1 MFQHVLTSLKEGKY
15 RLVKNVF
22 PLFCSLL
29 FLAQQTQA
37 GPDPGQKPIHNVVT
51 VNHAFSAGERLTYL
65 ISWSNIIDAG
75 TAVLEV
81 REEEK
86 TGGKKVYRIVSTAR
100 SSGLVSKFY
109 KVNDT
114 IESIIDFEHLYSL
127 YYRADQS
134 HGKRIKKREMTFNQ
148 SEGTVVVVD
157 ADGKRDTYSTPPG
170 ILDPLSSLYY
180 VRTRQDFI
188 IGKPIVVDVHDDDKN
203 WAVEVQT
210 MGREKIKTSFGS
222 FNTIKVKT
230 YPRYEG
236 VFQHKGEIYIWLTDD
251 EHKVPVLMKSEIS
264 IGSVMATL
272 VAMQAGEERK

>member
-1 MFQHVLTSLKEGKY
+1 MLQKVLTHIKDREG
-15 RLVKNVF
+15 RLAKKVL
-22 PLFCSLL
+22 PLLCALL
-29 FLAQQTQA
+29 FLAQQTPA
-37 GPDPGQKPIHNVVT
+37 GQDPKQKPIHNVVT

-65 ISWSNIIDAG
+65 ISWSDIIDAG

-81 REEEK
+81 REEK
-86 TGGKKVYRIVSTAR
+86 QTDGKKVYRIVSTAR

-127 YYRADQS
+127 SYRADQS
-134 HGKRIKKREMTFNQ
+134 HGKREKKREMTFNPA
-148 SEGTVVVVD
+148 EATVVVVD

-188 IGKPIVVDVHDDDKN
+188 VGKPIIVDVHDDDKN

-210 MGREKIKTSFGS
+210 IGREKIKTSFGT

-251 EHKVPVLMKSEIS
+251 EHKIPVLMKSEIS

-272 VAMQAGEERK
+272 VAMQAGEEKK

>member
-1 MFQHVLTSLKEGKY
+1 MFQNVLTCFKEREG
-15 RLVKNVF
+15 RHVKKVL
-22 PLFCSLL
+22 PILCALL
-29 FLAQQTQA
+29 FLAQQTPA

-51 VNHAFSAGERLTYL
+51 VNHAFFAGERLTYL

-81 REEEK
+81 REEK
-86 TGGKKVYRIVSTAR
+86 QTDGKKVYRLVSTAR

-109 KVNDT
+109 KVDDT
-114 IESIIDFEHLYSL
+114 IESIVDSEHLYSL
-127 YYRADQS
+127 SYRLDQS
-134 HGKRIKKREMTFNQ
+134 HGKRKKKREMTFNQ
-148 SEGTVVVVD
+148 SKGTVVVD
-157 ADGKRDTYSTPPG
+157 ADGRQDTYSTPPG

-180 VRTRQDFI
+180 VRTLQDFI
-188 IGKPIVVDVHDDDKN
+188 VGKPFFVAVHDDDKN

-210 MGREKIKTSFGS
+210 IGREKIKTSFGK

-251 EHKVPVLMKSEIS
+251 ERKIPVLMKSEIS
-264 IGSVMATL
+264 IGSIMATL
-272 VAMQAGEERK
+272 VAMQAGEEKK

>member
-1 MFQHVLTSLKEGKY
+1 MMFQNIFTYIKEKEG
-15 RLVKNVF
+15 RLAKKVL
-22 PLFCSLL
+22 PLLCVLL
-29 FLAQQTQA
+29 FLAQQAPA
-37 GPDPGQKPIHNVVT
+37 GQDPKQKPIHNVVT

-81 REEEK
+81 KEEK
-86 TGGKKVYRIVSTAR
+86 QADGKKVYRIVSTAH
-100 SSGLVSKFY
+100 SSGLVSEFY

-127 YYRADQS
+127 LYRADQS
-134 HGKRIKKREMTFNQ
+134 HGKRKKKREMIFNQ
-148 SEGTVVVVD
+148 SEGTVVVD
-157 ADGKRDTYSTPPG
+157 SEGRQDTYSTPPG

-180 VRTRQDFI
+180 VRTRKDFI
-188 IGKPIVVDVHDDDKN
+188 VGKPIIVDVHDDDKN

-210 MGREKIKTSFGS
+210 IGREKIQTSFGK

-251 EHKVPVLMKSEIS
+251 ERKIPVLMKSEIS
-264 IGSVMATL
+264 IGSIMATL
-272 VAMQAGEERK
+272 VAMQAGEEKK

>member
-1 MFQHVLTSLKEGKY
+1 MFQNVLTYFKEREG
-15 RLVKNVF
+15 RHVKKVL
-22 PLFCSLL
+22 PILCALL
-29 FLAQQTQA
+29 FLAQQTPA
-37 GPDPGQKPIHNVVT
+37 GPEPGQKPIHNVVT

-81 REEEK
+81 REEK
-86 TGGKKVYRIVSTAR
+86 QTDGKKVYRLVSTAR

-114 IESIIDFEHLYSL
+114 IESIVDSEHLYSL
-127 YYRADQS
+127 SYRLDQS
-134 HGKRIKKREMTFNQ
+134 HGKRKKKREMTFNQ
-148 SEGTVVVVD
+148 SKGTVVVD
-157 ADGKRDTYSTPPG
+157 ADGRQDTYSTPPG

-180 VRTRQDFI
+180 VRTLQDFI
-188 IGKPIVVDVHDDDKN
+188 VDKPIFVDVHDDDKN

-210 MGREKIKTSFGS
+210 IGREKIKTSFGK

-251 EHKVPVLMKSEIS
+251 ERKIPVLMKSEIS
-264 IGSVMATL
+264 IGSIMATL
-272 VAMQAGEERK
+272 IALQAGEEKK